1 MWYSSVD
8 RLGAVHIWR
17 HAPGG
22 GGGQAKVWQFVT
34 GGGVNV
40 VWRHTIKKFIVVPPL
55 ILYTNLFN
63 IY

>member
-1 MWYSSVD
+1 MTSRS
-8 RLGAVHIWR
+8 
-17 HAPGG
+17 GG
-22 GGGQAKVWQFVT
+22 GGGQAKCDSLWQ

-40 VWRHTIKKFIVVPPL
+40 VWRHTIKKFIVVPPF

>member
-1 MWYSSVD
+1 MAKGPSIYDVT
-8 RLGAVHIWR
+8 LQ
-17 HAPGG
+17 GG
-22 GGGQAKVWQFVT
+22 GGSSEVWQFVT

>member
-1 MWYSSVD
+1 MSQDPWSNMGPSIYDVT
-8 RLGAVHIWR
+8 LQ
-17 HAPGG
+17 G
-22 GGGQAKVWQFVT
+22 GGGQAKCDSLWQ